1 MVVFVVNSPIFEDLD
16 KVVVSGSSER
26 REVFSGDEEDFVLFG
41 DEFVSK

>member
-26 REVFSGDEEDFVLFG
+26 REVFSGDEKDFVLFG
-41 DEFVSK
+41 Y